1 MNPMLFGLAP
11 LFLIAA
17 CAPSTEDEAIE
28 VRDAWARATATGQ
41 TTGAIYATLVNHS
54 AADDALVGAATPA
67 AAMAML
73 HTSSAVDG
81 VARMRMVDRLAIPAG
96 ATIALAP
103 GGTHVMLSGL
113 AQPLVAGR
121 QTTITL
127 RFAKA
132 GAKQVAVA
140 IVAPGAR

>member
-1 MNPMLFGLAP
+1 MKPKHFGLAP

-17 CAPSTEDEAIE
+17 CAPSTKDEAIE
-28 VRDAWARATATGQ
+28 IRDAWARATAPGQ
-41 TTGAIYATLVNHS
+41 PTGAIYATLVNHG
-54 AADDALVGAATPA
+54 AANEALLGAATPA
-67 AAMAML
+67 AAMAVL
-73 HTSSAVDG
+73 HTSRATGG
-81 VARMRMVDRLAIPAG
+81 VARMRIVDRLPIPAG

-103 GGTHVMLSGL
+103 GGTHIMLSGL
-113 AQPLVAGR
+113 AGPLVAGQ
-121 QTTITL
+121 QTTIAL